1 MISGQQTLT
10 DIIAAD
16 HKELLTRLHGLETL
30 IFNDGTPFA
39 GEMTMK
45 WLSQDVAWSAS
56 DWRPEVTTS

>member
-30 IFNDGTPFA
+30 IFNDGTCLSMSDAELDTA
-39 GEMTMK
+39 GCDGV
-45 WLSQDVAWSAS
+45 SQ
-56 DWRPEVTTS
+56 